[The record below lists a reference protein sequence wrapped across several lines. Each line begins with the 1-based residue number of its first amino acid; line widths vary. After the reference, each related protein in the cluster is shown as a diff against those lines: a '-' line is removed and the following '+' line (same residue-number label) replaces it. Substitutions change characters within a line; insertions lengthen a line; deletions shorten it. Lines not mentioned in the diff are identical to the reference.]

1 MRYTDLAL
9 GSTRLCSKCWGRGGS
24 DCLRRCSNQ
33 DRWSTGKGVILV
45 YPESK
50 QSPGRGKTKD
60 PGQCELGEVSPI
72 PNLSAS
78 LQMLCYK
85 QPVKPK
91 TTLALAPALKP
102 GA

>member
-9 GSTRLCSKCWGRGGS
+9 ECTRLCSKCWGRSGS
-24 DCLRRCSNQ
+24 DCLGCCSDQ
-33 DRWSTGKGVILV
+33 DWWSTGKGVLLV

-50 QSPGRGKTKD
+50 QSPERGKTKS

-85 QPVKPK
+85 QLIKPK
-91 TTLALAPALKP
+91 TTLALTPALKP
-102 GA
+102 SA

>member
-9 GSTRLCSKCWGRGGS
+9 ESTGLYSVCWGRGGS
-24 DCLRRCSNQ
+24 DCLRCCNNQ
-33 DRWSTGKGVILV
+33 DRWSTRKGVLLI

-50 QSPGRGKTKD
+50 QSPGGGKTKD

-91 TTLALAPALKP
+91 TTLALASVLKP